1 MELAD
6 IIAEYV
12 TSPGEIPERS
22 LREASRRFLDSL
34 GVARAALT
42 SPPVSAT
49 KRTLFAIHGEASL
62 IGGGRSSPDGAA
74 FHNTLAIRY
83 LDFND
88 TYLSKE
94 PLHPSDMIGGLLALA
109 TAFNKSGRELAE
121 AIVIGYE
128 VGVSLCDTTSL
139 RAKGFDHVNF
149 LQVGAAAGMAR
160 LLGLDRKAT
169 SNAISMTVVPHV
181 ALRQS
186 RVGELSMWKAGAAAE
201 AVRNAAFAVMLARQG
216 FTGPKEPFSGKM
228 GFMNLIA
235 KDMDPTPLTKL
246 NGKRILDTYI
256 KYYPVEYHAQAAV
269 EAAKR
274 IRVKDVRKVT
284 IETYEAGKSI
294 LADKEKWRP
303 TNRETADHSLPYI
316 VAVTLLKGDFWLES
330 YDLIG
335 DSKVIEVMDK
345 TEVVER
351 EDYTKVY
358 ARELPTR
365 IVVESS
371 EGRMEAEVRIPRGHS
386 ANPMSDEEVLEK
398 YKRLTGSEGKVNL
411 MELSPDGLRWEVS

>member
-1 MELAD
+1 MEIAEL
-6 IIAEYV
+6 IAEYV
-12 TSPGEIPERS
+12 TSSDTIPDES
-22 LREASRRFLDSL
+22 LKEASRRFVDSL
-34 GVARAALT
+34 GVARAALG
-42 SPPVSAT
+42 SPPVSAS
-49 KRTLFAIHGEASL
+49 KRALTAFHGEASL
-62 IGGGRSSPDGAA
+62 IGGGRSSPDAAA
-74 FHNTLAIRY
+74 FYNALAIRY

-94 PLHPSDMIGGLLALA
+94 PLHPSDMIGGLIALA

-121 AIVIGYE
+121 AIVVGYE

-160 LLGLDRKAT
+160 LMGLDRRAT
-169 SNAISMTVVPHV
+169 ANAISMTVVPHV
-181 ALRQS
+181 ALRQT
-186 RVGELSMWKAGAAAE
+186 RVGELSMWKAGAAGE
-201 AVRNAAFAVMLARQG
+201 AVRNATFAVLLARQG

-228 GFMNLIA
+228 GFINLIA
-235 KDMDPTPLTKL
+235 RDLDPTPLSKM
-246 NGKRILDTYI
+246 NGRRILDTYI

-269 EAAKR
+269 EAAKK
-274 IRVKDVRKVT
+274 IKVKDVKKVT

-316 VAVTLLKGDFWLES
+316 VAVTLLRGEFWLES

-335 DSKVIEVMDK
+335 DPRVLEIMDK

-351 EDYTKVY
+351 EDYTRVY
-358 ARELPTR
+358 ADELPTR
-365 IVVESS
+365 VIVESS
-371 EGRMEAEVRIPRGHS
+371 EGVKEAEVRIPRGHS
-386 ANPMSDEEVLEK
+386 RNPMSDEEVLSK
-398 YKRLTGSEGKVNL
+398 YSRLTGQEERLNL
-411 MELSPDGLRWEVS
+411 LQLSPDGLRWEVS